1 MTLQPIKGAVNI
13 KFSRQRYEMSDSP
26 AKAAI
31 IRYLVNNG
39 HTILD
44 ATENFSVDIKSK
56 KADNIYFSEVEVKY
70 AWKGDWN
77 PNWKEI
83 RIPYRKHKLINRV
96 RGLGIEKPFFNF
108 YILRGD
114 LKAAWRIK
122 DYVVEQAEV
131 KEARG
136 RNIVKGEHFFHI
148 PYEKAELITL

>member
-31 IRYLVNNG
+31 IRHLVNNG

-77 PNWKEI
+77 PNWTEI
-83 RIPYRKHKLINRV
+83 RIPYRKHKLINKVHSLDSR
-96 RGLGIEKPFFNF
+96 PFFNF
-108 YILRGD
+108 YILRSD
-114 LKAAWRIK
+114 LDYAWRIK

-131 KEARG
+131 KEAKG
-136 RNIVKGEHFFHI
+136 RYIQKGEHFFHI
-148 PYEKAELITL
+148 PYNKAELIKL